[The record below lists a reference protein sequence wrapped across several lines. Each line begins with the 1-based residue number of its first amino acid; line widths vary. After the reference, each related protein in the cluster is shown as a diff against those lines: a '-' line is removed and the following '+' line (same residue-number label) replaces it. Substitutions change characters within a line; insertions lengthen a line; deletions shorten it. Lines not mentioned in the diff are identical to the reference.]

1 MIEYLTANLWLLWT
15 LVAMI
20 CLILELSSGDF
31 FVTCFAIGAIC
42 AILAAVLGL
51 PLWLQ
56 VLIFAIGSVL
66 SILFVRPSL
75 LKHLHGRNR
84 ERVSNADALIGR
96 VGTVTDAI
104 EENGFGYVAIDGDSW
119 RSHTASGAAVEAG
132 TKVKVVAR
140 DSIVLTVEVIGVG

>member
-1 MIEYLTANLWLLWT
+1 MIDYLTSNLWLLWT
-15 LVAMI
+15 LIAMI
-20 CLILELSSGDF
+20 CLIIELGSGDF
-31 FVTCFAIGAIC
+31 FVTCFALGALC
-42 AILAAVLGL
+42 SVLAAIVGL

-56 VLIFAIGSVL
+56 VLVFALGSVL

-75 LKHLHGRNR
+75 LKRLHGRESNR
-84 ERVSNADALIGR
+84 RSNADALIGR

-104 EENGFGYVAIDGDSW
+104 PENGYGYVAIDGDTW

-140 DSIVLTVEVIGVG
+140 DSIVLTVETI